1 MELMNNFVIFS
12 IFFGRKPNKS
22 KCEIVDLGALK
33 GINLALCGMECID
46 LMFNVIKFLVYY
58 STMKSSKSKKTL

>member
-33 GINLALCGMECID
+33 GINLAL
-46 LMFNVIKFLVYY
+46 
-58 STMKSSKSKKTL
+58 